1 MSKLLSQGGFG
12 CVYHPGIK
20 CDGKKDKKKYVSKLQ
35 INDYTAFNEVEIGEI
50 IKTIPNYHLFFYQS
64 LNIVKLML
72 LK

>member
-20 CDGKKDKKKYVSKLQ
+20 CDGSKDKKKFAVNVNDKSK
-35 INDYTAFNEVEIGEI
+35 IIFNRI
-50 IKTIPNYHLFFYQS
+50 
-64 LNIVKLML
+64 L